1 MQATLPTKTAI
12 EAERAR
18 RDFALFA
25 KLAWHI
31 IEPGK
36 AYISG
41 WHLDAIA
48 EHLQAVIE
56 GQIKRL
62 LVNMPPRH
70 GKSSYIS
77 TLIHPWSW
85 LQNPSLRW
93 LCASYALN
101 LATRDNLKCRRIIK
115 SKWWQDRYGHLF
127 ELTKDQDAK
136 MKFENNFSGY
146 RQAVSVGAAGT
157 TGEGGDILCMLY
169 NTDVTTDK
177 GRLKIGDIVE
187 RKLPVR
193 ILAFDHETNSPRWQS
208 IEKYEVH
215 PGRSCV
221 RVTFSDGRTVDATTD
236 HPFYVIGKGYIP
248 AAELTHT
255 DEVITD
261 EGFLS
266 NLRERNR
273 PSARTPGTRQKGHIL
288 QSRLPRHMAD
298 RREQSRISGRE
309 NARNGRAETGVE
321 VLSVRCIEP
330 IPTPE
335 HVYNLCVAE
344 DHNYYANGILVH
356 NCIDDPHPIE
366 QKRSDI
372 KREAVLDWFLNTWM
386 SRLNDEASGAMIV
399 VGQRVHSQ
407 DVSGLIIEGAAGGE
421 WTQLNLPAEYETA
434 NPSRTYFPQSGKTW
448 QDPRTEEG
456 ELLWEEKFP
465 RPVIEQ
471 KKRIHGPLGFAAI
484 YQQRPV
490 PAGGTIY
497 KEKDRRFFTIDQLTQ
512 SYLLETPRGR
522 VTFPIDQCWNLGVID
537 LATSLET
544 KADYFCFETWAITPY
559 KDGLLLDALHDHL
572 DFPEQQKQIPLKFQR
587 FHHSVIAVEKAGYQL
602 AMIQHL
608 VSQGF
613 PIKPFTV
620 HADKIVRSTTGSIF
634 YSNGK
639 AYHLKDLINLQELEK
654 ELFTFPKAPHDDYAD
669 CHAMMAIVVPTAIRP
684 GLLDLDSDTEEID
697 TTLSIE
703 QILVAEAITAEQ
715 KLLAEEEAKEA
726 EKELF
731 KKGPQINPF
740 EWAETHEGG
749 WE

>member
-36 AYISG
+36 VYVPG

-115 SKWWQDRYGHLF
+115 SKWWQERYGHLF

-157 TGEGGDILCMLY
+157 TGEGGDIL
-169 NTDVTTDK
+169 V
-177 GRLKIGDIVE
+177 
-187 RKLPVR
+187 
-193 ILAFDHETNSPRWQS
+193 
-208 IEKYEVH
+208 
-215 PGRSCV
+215 
-221 RVTFSDGRTVDATTD
+221 
-236 HPFYVIGKGYIP
+236 
-248 AAELTHT
+248 
-255 DEVITD
+255 
-261 EGFLS
+261 
-266 NLRERNR
+266 
-273 PSARTPGTRQKGHIL
+273 
-288 QSRLPRHMAD
+288 
-298 RREQSRISGRE
+298 
-309 NARNGRAETGVE
+309 
-321 VLSVRCIEP
+321 
-330 IPTPE
+330 
-335 HVYNLCVAE
+335 
-344 DHNYYANGILVH
+344 
-356 NCIDDPHPIE
+356 IDDPHPIE

-386 SRLNDEASGAMIV
+386 SRLNDEKTGAMIA

-421 WTQLNLPAEYETA
+421 WTHLNLPAEYETA
-434 NPSRTYFPQSGKTW
+434 NPCRTYFPQSGKTW
-448 QDPRTEEG
+448 QDPRKEEG

-490 PAGGTIY
+490 PAGGAIY

-512 SYLLETPRGR
+512 SYLLETPRG
-522 VTFPIDQCWNLGVID
+522 G
-537 LATSLET
+537 
-544 KADYFCFETWAITPY
+544 
-559 KDGLLLDALHDHL
+559 GL
-572 DFPEQQKQIPLKFQR
+572 F
-587 FHHSVIAVEKAGYQL
+587 
-602 AMIQHL
+602 
-608 VSQGF
+608 
-613 PIKPFTV
+613 
-620 HADKIVRSTTGSIF
+620 
-634 YSNGK
+634 
-639 AYHLKDLINLQELEK
+639 
-654 ELFTFPKAPHDDYAD
+654 LF
-669 CHAMMAIVVPTAIRP
+669 
-684 GLLDLDSDTEEID
+684 
-697 TTLSIE
+697 
-703 QILVAEAITAEQ
+703 
-715 KLLAEEEAKEA
+715 
-726 EKELF
+726 
-731 KKGPQINPF
+731 
-740 EWAETHEGG
+740 
-749 WE
+749 

>member
-36 AYISG
+36 VYVPG

-115 SKWWQDRYGHLF
+115 SKWWQERYGHLF

-157 TGEGGDILCMLY
+157 TGEGGDIL
-169 NTDVTTDK
+169 V
-177 GRLKIGDIVE
+177 
-187 RKLPVR
+187 
-193 ILAFDHETNSPRWQS
+193 
-208 IEKYEVH
+208 
-215 PGRSCV
+215 
-221 RVTFSDGRTVDATTD
+221 
-236 HPFYVIGKGYIP
+236 
-248 AAELTHT
+248 
-255 DEVITD
+255 
-261 EGFLS
+261 
-266 NLRERNR
+266 
-273 PSARTPGTRQKGHIL
+273 
-288 QSRLPRHMAD
+288 
-298 RREQSRISGRE
+298 
-309 NARNGRAETGVE
+309 
-321 VLSVRCIEP
+321 
-330 IPTPE
+330 
-335 HVYNLCVAE
+335 
-344 DHNYYANGILVH
+344 
-356 NCIDDPHPIE
+356 IDDPHPIE

-386 SRLNDEASGAMIV
+386 SRLNDEKTGAMIA

-421 WTQLNLPAEYETA
+421 WTHLNLPAEYETA
-434 NPSRTYFPQSGKTW
+434 NPCRTYFPQSGKTW
-448 QDPRTEEG
+448 QDPRKEEG

-490 PAGGTIY
+490 PAGGAIY

-544 KADYFCFETWAITPY
+544 RADYFCFETWAITPY

>member
-36 AYISG
+36 VYVPG

-115 SKWWQDRYGHLF
+115 SKWWQERYGHLF

-157 TGEGGDILCMLY
+157 TGEGGDIL
-169 NTDVTTDK
+169 V
-177 GRLKIGDIVE
+177 
-187 RKLPVR
+187 
-193 ILAFDHETNSPRWQS
+193 
-208 IEKYEVH
+208 
-215 PGRSCV
+215 
-221 RVTFSDGRTVDATTD
+221 
-236 HPFYVIGKGYIP
+236 
-248 AAELTHT
+248 
-255 DEVITD
+255 
-261 EGFLS
+261 
-266 NLRERNR
+266 
-273 PSARTPGTRQKGHIL
+273 
-288 QSRLPRHMAD
+288 
-298 RREQSRISGRE
+298 
-309 NARNGRAETGVE
+309 
-321 VLSVRCIEP
+321 
-330 IPTPE
+330 
-335 HVYNLCVAE
+335 
-344 DHNYYANGILVH
+344 
-356 NCIDDPHPIE
+356 IDDPHPIE

-386 SRLNDEASGAMIV
+386 SRLNDEKTGAMIA

-421 WTQLNLPAEYETA
+421 WVHLNLPAEYETA
-434 NPSRTYFPQSGKTW
+434 NPCRTYFPQSGKTW
-448 QDPRTEEG
+448 QDPRKEEG

-490 PAGGTIY
+490 PAGGAIY

-544 KADYFCFETWAITPY
+544 RADYFCFETWAITPY

>member
-127 ELTKDQDAK
+127 TLTKDQDAK

-157 TGEGGDILCMLY
+157 TGEGGDIL
-169 NTDVTTDK
+169 V
-177 GRLKIGDIVE
+177 
-187 RKLPVR
+187 
-193 ILAFDHETNSPRWQS
+193 
-208 IEKYEVH
+208 
-215 PGRSCV
+215 
-221 RVTFSDGRTVDATTD
+221 
-236 HPFYVIGKGYIP
+236 
-248 AAELTHT
+248 
-255 DEVITD
+255 
-261 EGFLS
+261 
-266 NLRERNR
+266 
-273 PSARTPGTRQKGHIL
+273 
-288 QSRLPRHMAD
+288 
-298 RREQSRISGRE
+298 
-309 NARNGRAETGVE
+309 
-321 VLSVRCIEP
+321 
-330 IPTPE
+330 
-335 HVYNLCVAE
+335 
-344 DHNYYANGILVH
+344 
-356 NCIDDPHPIE
+356 IDDPHPIE

-372 KREAVLDWFLNTWM
+372 KRETVLDWFLNTWM
-386 SRLNDEASGAMIV
+386 SRLNDEKTGAMIV
-399 VGQRVHSQ
+399 VGQRVHAQ
-407 DVSGLIIEGAAGGE
+407 DVSGLIIEGAAGGQ
-421 WTQLNLPAEYETA
+421 WTHLNLPAEYETA
-434 NPSRTYFPQSGKTW
+434 NPSRTYFPSGKVW
-448 QDPRTEEG
+448 EDPRKEEG

-490 PAGGTIY
+490 PAGGNIY

-522 VTFPIDQCWNLGVID
+522 VTVPIADCWNLGVID
-537 LATSLET
+537 LATSPQD
-544 KADYFCFETWAITPY
+544 KADYFVFETWAITPF
-559 KDGLLLDALHDHL
+559 KDGLLLDCIHDHL
-572 DFPEQQKQIPLKFQR
+572 EFPEQQSTISLAFQR
-587 FHHSVIAVEKAGYQL
+587 FLHAVVAIEKAGYQL
-602 AMIQHL
+602 AMIQDCVRKGL
-608 VSQGF
+608 
-613 PIKPFTV
+613 PIKPFV
-620 HADKIVRSTTGSIF
+620 PQADKIVRSTTGSIF

-639 AYHLKDLINLQELEK
+639 AYHLKDLINLAEIEK
-654 ELFTFPKAPHDDYAD
+654 ELFTFPKAPHDDIAD
-669 CHAMMAIVVPTAIRP
+669 CHAMMPLVVSTVIRP
-684 GLLDLDSDTEEID
+684 GVLDLESETTEID

-703 QILVAEAITAEQ
+703 QIIQAEAITAEQ
-715 KLLAEEEAKEA
+715 KLLAEEEASEK

-731 KKGPQINPF
+731 RTGPQINPF
-740 EWAETHEGG
+740 EWGELHEGG